1 MYLKNSVIDFP
12 KLFNFTAT
20 INWFLFDFKPIIP
33 VLQPF
38 LNLSIF
44 FHQNP
49 PDFTLIGFSN
59 EMRNWASVF
68 WNHDLFLDNHDR
80 LPCKM
85 NILNCS

>member
-1 MYLKNSVIDFP
+1 MYFKNSVIDFP

-44 FHQNP
+44 FIKNH
-49 PDFTLIGFSN
+49 LILLSFVLVTRCETGLVFSGTTIC
-59 EMRNWASVF
+59 F
-68 WNHDLFLDNHDR
+68 
-80 LPCKM
+80 
-85 NILNCS
+85 